1 MQSCQ
6 IFFLKKLAQKL
17 GLLLIEGRKVSQR
30 CRLGA
35 DNPRDRLLDLG
46 TSIFL
51 LVKQINILEFLQ
63 PCVIIYP
70 SVAIFCTIDLE

>member
-46 TSIFL
+46 TSYIPPCQANKYLGISTTVCNHLSFSSNFL
-51 LVKQINILEFLQ
+51 
-63 PCVIIYP
+63 YH
-70 SVAIFCTIDLE
+70 

>member
-30 CRLGA
+30 CRLGCGQPKGPA
-35 DNPRDRLLDLG
+35 IGLG
-46 TSIFL
+46 DIYIPPCKANKYLGISTTVCNHLSFSSNFL
-51 LVKQINILEFLQ
+51 
-63 PCVIIYP
+63 YH
-70 SVAIFCTIDLE
+70 